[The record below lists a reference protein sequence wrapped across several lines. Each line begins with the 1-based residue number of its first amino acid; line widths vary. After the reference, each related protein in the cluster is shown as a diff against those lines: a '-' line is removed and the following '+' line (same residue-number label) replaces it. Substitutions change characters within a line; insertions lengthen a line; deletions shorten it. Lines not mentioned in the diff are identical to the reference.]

1 MAGAA
6 ICPPAPASAGHADA
20 PRAVGGREA
29 QPAGPSPPS
38 VSINAGPW
46 GWPCSQTLVTPK
58 SSPGQHR
65 SLQLQAK
72 VQVPRHHNVDV
83 LKEGGR
89 PGLFP
94 RDPEHTPAVRRNP
107 RDSPPP
113 RRSGLPPPPPAEE
126 GQPFSG
132 TVQPA
137 SSEERRGPLGPSRAW
152 GVGEQ
157 RDSRV
162 TRLPPRRP
170 GTMVPS
176 VLPARRGVSPCLHTG
191 RCSEGTAPTAAN
203 GPHLPPPR
211 LCLASN
217 PRGRPRGTRPQ
228 LGSRA
233 PTPHPPRCPRVPP
246 WNIFDIF

>member
-38 VSINAGPW
+38 VSMNAGPW

-72 VQVPRHHNVDV
+72 VQVPKHHNVDV
-83 LKEGGR
+83 LKEGAR

-137 SSEERRGPLGPSRAW
+137 SSEECHGPARPLPGVGRRRAAGQPCDAASSSAAGDNGPLCVTSTEGREPVFAHRSLLGRHGTDGCERPSPAPAPPLSRQQP
-152 GVGEQ
+152 Q
-157 RDSRV
+157 RPTPGDPA
-162 TRLPPRRP
+162 TAGLPSSHPP
-170 GTMVPS
+170 PPEVPS
-176 VLPARRGVSPCLHTG
+176 SPPVEH
-191 RCSEGTAPTAAN
+191 
-203 GPHLPPPR
+203 
-211 LCLASN
+211 
-217 PRGRPRGTRPQ
+217 
-228 LGSRA
+228 
-233 PTPHPPRCPRVPP
+233 
-246 WNIFDIF
+246 F